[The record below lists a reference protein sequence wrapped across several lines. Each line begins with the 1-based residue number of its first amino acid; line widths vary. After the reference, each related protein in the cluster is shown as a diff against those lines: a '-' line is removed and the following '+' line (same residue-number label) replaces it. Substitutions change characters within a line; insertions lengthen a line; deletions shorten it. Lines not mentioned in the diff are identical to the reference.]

1 MEACFAPGRHGY
13 KLPIGTAV
21 TLFACSGS
29 STTGFRD
36 LGTVKEYVR
45 KAWGFSLCDRSCLI
59 GIALR
64 EFANCELRC
73 IAFLLYIALAVIIAM
88 MIAHAPILHAHAPRR
103 VPHTSERT
111 SAPGS
116 SSIRRSPPRISF
128 LVPAPYW
135 RNLQPAAVLCG
146 AWRGCRALS
155 SGSSFA
161 CAFSSDSISSGVEPC
176 GTFRSI

>member
-103 VPHTSERT
+103 
-111 SAPGS
+111 
-116 SSIRRSPPRISF
+116 ISF

-135 RNLQPAAVLCG
+135 RNLQPAAVLCS

-155 SGSSFA
+155 SGSSLA
-161 CAFSSDSISSGVEPC
+161 CVFSSDSISSGVEPC